1 MGGLLIDKQGYQ
13 RTFVITAIMQFVAA
27 LFYVPLLAL
36 VQAESGSKAFK
47 EEQQQQQQATDDAV
61 AAGGAINATTTAG
74 SNGLREGLLAA
85 GTPRSS

>member
-47 EEQQQQQQATDDAV
+47 EEQQQHQATDDAV
-61 AAGGAINATTTAG
+61 AAVGGAINAATTAG

>member
-47 EEQQQQQQATDDAV
+47 LEEQQAQATDDAV
-61 AAGGAINATTTAG
+61 AAVGGAINATTTAG

>member
-47 EEQQQQQQATDDAV
+47 EEQQQQQAEEEV

>member
-47 EEQQQQQQATDDAV
+47 EEQQQQQAEEL
-61 AAGGAINATTTAG
+61 AAGGAINAATTAG

>member
-1 MGGLLIDKQGYQ
+1 
-13 RTFVITAIMQFVAA
+13 MQFVAA

-47 EEQQQQQQATDDAV
+47 EEQHQAQATDDAV
-61 AAGGAINATTTAG
+61 AAGVTAGGAINATTTAG

>member
-47 EEQQQQQQATDDAV
+47 EEQQQQQGEEEV
-61 AAGGAINATTTAG
+61 AAGGAINATTTTAG

>member
-47 EEQQQQQQATDDAV
+47 EEQQQQQGEEEV
-61 AAGGAINATTTAG
+61 AAGGAINATTTTAG

-85 GTPRSS
+85 GTPHSS

>member
-47 EEQQQQQQATDDAV
+47 EEQQQQQGEEEV
-61 AAGGAINATTTAG
+61 AAGGAINAATTAG

>member
-47 EEQQQQQQATDDAV
+47 DQQQQHQATDDAV
-61 AAGGAINATTTAG
+61 AAGGGAINAATTAG

>member
-47 EEQQQQQQATDDAV
+47 LEEQQQAEEEV
-61 AAGGAINATTTAG
+61 AAVGGAINATTTAG